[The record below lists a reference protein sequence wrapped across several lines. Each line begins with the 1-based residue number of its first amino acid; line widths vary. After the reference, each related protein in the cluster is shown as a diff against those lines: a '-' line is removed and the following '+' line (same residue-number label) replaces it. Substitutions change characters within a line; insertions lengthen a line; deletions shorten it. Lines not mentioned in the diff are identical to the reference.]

1 MEYRNNNNTI
11 NRDGWEFSYK
21 GKEIAVAAEAK
32 RVYRQSRVDWWT
44 EEEKRIMAET
54 KEKGLE
60 LVESVASSYTNGAG
74 AAKQMVVRPEYQK
87 KLNECHERLQKHMTA
102 VREYDGW
109 AQVLSANPE
118 AELALTYADWLYFFG
133 KN

>member
-1 MEYRNNNNTI
+1 MEYRTSNIT
-11 NRDGWEFSYK
+11 NRDGWEFQYS
-21 GKEIAVAAEAK
+21 GKELAEAAESK
-32 RVYRQSRVDWWT
+32 RIYRQSRVDWWT
-44 EEEKRIMAET
+44 EEQERITEET

-74 AAKQMVVRPEYQK
+74 AGKQMIVRPEYQK

-109 AQVLSANPE
+109 AQVLSANPD
-118 AELALTYADWLYFFG
+118 ATLALTYADWLFFFG